1 MDFRRIGAFFLIV
14 IVCFGV
20 IAWTSPD
27 LLRTIRLGL
36 DLKGG
41 FEVLYIAE
49 PIDETQQ
56 LNKEVLREAARSIEQ
71 RANKS
76 GAEEPEVTPE
86 GSDRIRVKIAGVTD
100 PDKIR
105 DILKEPASLTF
116 RASDGTIEL
125 RGNDFVENAATVQFD
140 PTTQEPIIS
149 IKLKSREKFYEITQR
164 ISQKP
169 APDNVLAIWLNE
181 EMLYS
186 PRVAQGINSDEATI
200 EGGYTLAE
208 ARQLAA
214 TINLG
219 ALPVKLTEKY
229 TQVVDAT
236 LGQASLEKTVTAGII
251 GSVFILLF
259 MLIVYRVPGVIACIT
274 LITYTWFLLFI
285 FKWMNATL
293 TLPGIAAFVLG
304 IGMAVD
310 ANIITYERIK
320 DEIRSGKSI
329 LSSLKAGSRNSLRTI
344 LDANITTIIA
354 AAVLF
359 NIGTGAIKGFAL
371 VLIVS
376 IIASMVTNVFFSRL
390 LLFLLVRSN
399 AVKKLGYFGVK
410 ENQVHE
416 L

>member
-1 MDFRRIGAFFLIV
+1 MDFKRFGAFLLIV
-14 IVCFGV
+14 IVGFGL
-20 IAWTSPD
+20 IGWTAPD
-27 LLRTIRLGL
+27 ILRSVRLGL

-41 FEVLYIAE
+41 FEVLYIVE
-49 PIDETQQ
+49 PLDATQE
-56 LNKEVLREAARSIEQ
+56 LTHDVLIEAAHSIED
-71 RANKS
+71 RANKN

-86 GSDRIRVKIAGVTD
+86 GKDRIRVKIAGVTD
-100 PDKIR
+100 PEKIR
-105 DILKEPASLTF
+105 GILKEPANLTF
-116 RASDGTIEL
+116 RSSDGTIEL
-125 RGNDFVENAATVQFD
+125 RGNDFVENAADVQFD
-140 PTTQEPIIS
+140 STTQEPIIS
-149 IKLKSREKFYEITQR
+149 IELKDKAKFYEITKR

-169 APDNVLAIWLNE
+169 LPDNVLEIWLNE

-186 PRVAQGINSDEATI
+186 PRVSQGIPSNQATI
-200 EGGYTLAE
+200 EGGYTITE
-208 ARQLAA
+208 ANKLAA

-236 LGQASLEKTVTAGII
+236 LGQASLDKTVFAGLI

-259 MLIVYRVPGVIACIT
+259 MLFFYRVPGIIAVIT
-274 LITYTWFLLFI
+274 LITYTWLLLII
-285 FKWMNATL
+285 FNLMNATL

-320 DEIRSGKSI
+320 DELRSGKSI
-329 LSSLKAGSRNSLRTI
+329 LSSIKAGSKNSLRTI

-376 IIASMVTNVFFSRL
+376 ILASMITNVFFSRL

-399 AVKKLGYFGVK
+399 LVKKLSYFGVK
-410 ENQVHE
+410 EGEVNE